1 MFLNIDLKVSTNLID
16 PEHPVDLTPHEID
29 ERTWGSKT
37 ILLVE
42 QCMCAV
48 QWGTKACL
56 LLLYWRL
63 TQNLKQSL
71 IVKCA
76 AVYVASTYIIME
88 IVSRIAISV
97 SLPVPFHLFHGSKAM
112 AALMLI
118 NRIFSCI
125 LLFGAVHSTTTGRH
139 PPRINN
145 ATRHS
150 IISLQTLY
158 STLQVMS

>member
-1 MFLNIDLKVSTNLID
+1 MFLNIDLEVSTNLID
-16 PEHPVDLTPHEID
+16 PAHPVELTPKEID

-63 TQNLKQSL
+63 TQNLKQGL

-76 AVYVASTYIIME
+76 AFYVAGTYIIME
-88 IVSRIAISV
+88 IVSSTVVHI
-97 SLPVPFHLFHGSKAM
+97 GSNPLERQA
-112 AALMLI
+112 
-118 NRIFSCI
+118 
-125 LLFGAVHSTTTGRH
+125 
-139 PPRINN
+139 
-145 ATRHS
+145 
-150 IISLQTLY
+150 
-158 STLQVMS
+158 TLQ

>member
-16 PEHPVDLTPHEID
+16 PAHPVDLTPHEID

-63 TQNLKQSL
+63 TQNLKQSM
-71 IVKCA
+71 IVKWA
-76 AVYVASTYIIME
+76 AVYVGATYIIME
-88 IVSRIAISV
+88 IVSLAVVEVCTISFAKYYP
-97 SLPVPFHLFHGSKAM
+97 SAQSRGIKAFVGF
-112 AALMLI
+112 ML
-118 NRIFSCI
+118 NDCI
-125 LLFGAVHSTTTGRH
+125 SSFTLLSGVDHSMTTGRH
-139 PPRINN
+139 PPTTSN
-145 ATRHS
+145 ALQHS
-150 IISLQTLY
+150 II
-158 STLQVMS
+158 